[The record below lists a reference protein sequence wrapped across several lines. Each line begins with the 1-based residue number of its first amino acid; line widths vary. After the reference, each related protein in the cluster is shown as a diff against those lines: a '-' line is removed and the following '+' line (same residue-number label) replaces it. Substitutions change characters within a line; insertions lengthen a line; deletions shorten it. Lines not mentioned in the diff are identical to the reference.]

1 METRTPL
8 IEFRNV
14 SKRFGRLVVLDQ
26 INLKI
31 YDGEVTVIIGLSGT
45 GKSVLL
51 KHIVGLLEPDAGEIL
66 YNGKALNAMSSAEK
80 KAYLNDVSYMF
91 QSNALFDSMTV
102 AENVGLP
109 LRYEMGLGK
118 KAALDRVM
126 EYLKQTDLVGFEDAY
141 PSQLSGGMQKRV
153 ALARALA
160 TGPKVV
166 LFDEPTTGQ
175 DPVRKN
181 AILNMVA
188 QYQRRI
194 GFTAVLISHDIPDV
208 FFISDRILVLYER
221 KIAFE
226 GSPQEFSEVDLPFK
240 TELLQSL
247 KEFEE
252 NVNGIY
258 AMQQFKLR
266 YQVELQPP
274 AGVYSYIL
282 AVLALAD
289 FNNMCNSLGDEACRK
304 LLLRFE
310 ALLEHYF
317 GAKIPGS
324 FFARLKLNEFT
335 VMLPNVDEA
344 SARHIFTEFT
354 NDLLADAEFGEVLQ
368 ACRGQNQNAANCAV
382 DVTAGFASGDADTYI
397 EEVFAGALKNQIILA
412 TLQ

>member
-51 KHIVGLLEPDAGEIL
+51 KHIVGLLEPDSGEIL
-66 YNGKALNAMSSAEK
+66 YNGKALNVMNSAEK

-109 LRYEMGLGK
+109 LRYDMGLSK
-118 KAALDRVM
+118 KETHDRVM
-126 EYLKQTDLVGFEDAY
+126 DFLRQTDLAGFEDAY

-208 FFISDRILVLYER
+208 FFISDRILVLYDR

-226 GSPQEFSEVDLPFK
+226 GSPQEFSEIDLPFK

-266 YQVELQPP
+266 YQAELMPP
-274 AGVYSYIL
+274 AGAYGYVL

-289 FNNMCNSLGDEACRK
+289 FNNICNNLGDAACRR

-310 ALLEHYF
+310 DLLEHYF

-335 VMLPNVDEA
+335 VMLSNVDEA
-344 SARHIFTEFT
+344 SARHIFSEFT
-354 NDLLADAEFGEVLQ
+354 NDLLADVELGEILQ
-368 ACRGQNQNAANCAV
+368 ACRARSQNPDICAV
-382 DVTAGFASGDADTYI
+382 DVTAGFASGDADAYI
-397 EEVFAGALKNQIILA
+397 EEVFADALKNQIILA
-412 TLQ
+412 TLK

>member
-1 METRTPL
+1 MQARTPL
-8 IEFRNV
+8 IEFKNV
-14 SKRFGRLVVLDQ
+14 TKRFGSLLVLDNV
-26 INLKI
+26 NLKI
-31 YDGEVTVIIGLSGT
+31 YDGEVSVIIGLSGT

-66 YNGKALNAMSSAEK
+66 YNGKSIQKMSAAEK

-109 LRYEMGLGK
+109 LRYDMGLSK
-118 KAALDRVM
+118 KDAHKRVM
-126 EYLKQTDLVGFEDAY
+126 ECLQQTDLVGFEGLY

-181 AILNMVA
+181 AILSMVA
-188 QYQRRI
+188 QYQQRF

-208 FFISDRILVLYER
+208 FFISDRILVLYDR

-226 GSPQEFSEVDLPFK
+226 GSPQELSKASLPFK
-240 TELLQSL
+240 NELLQSL
-247 KEFEE
+247 KEFET
-252 NVNGIY
+252 NINSLY

-266 YQVELQPP
+266 YQGELSPP
-274 AGVYSYIL
+274 ADNYAYVL
-282 AVLALAD
+282 AVLSLAD
-289 FNNMCNSLGDEACRK
+289 FMNICNCLGKEACQQI
-304 LLLRFE
+304 LQHFE
-310 ALLEHYF
+310 NLLEQYF
-317 GAKIPGS
+317 GARIPGS

-335 VMLPNVDEA
+335 IMLPNMDVA
-344 SARHIFTEFT
+344 SAQHI
-354 NDLLADAEFGEVLQ
+354 LAEFADEFLAKTKLEDFTQKPGVGGKSALTIDMM
-368 ACRGQNQNAANCAV
+368 AG
-382 DVTAGFASGDADTYI
+382 TATGDANVYI
-397 EEVFAGALKNQIILA
+397 EKVFAEAQKNKMILA
-412 TLQ
+412 TLK